1 MLIYYNEKYN
11 FMWGKRVDTTVM
23 KSLKSTALVGVGQ
36 MTS

>member
-11 FMWGKRVDTTVM
+11 FMWGKQVDTTVM
-23 KSLKSTALVGVGQ
+23 KSLKSISLGIEQ